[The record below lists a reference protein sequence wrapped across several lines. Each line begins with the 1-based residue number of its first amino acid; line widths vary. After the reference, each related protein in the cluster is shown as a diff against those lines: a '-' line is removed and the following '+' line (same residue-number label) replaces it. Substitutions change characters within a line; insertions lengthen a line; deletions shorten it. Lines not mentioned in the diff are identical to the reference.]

1 LGDGKKQEAQKMSSI
16 DLTPDN
22 SKFIESLIVSGKAS
36 STGQALNMAVDLL
49 KRKVEVFDAV
59 QVGIQQADN
68 GDLLS
73 ADDVFGRIEKRA
85 AQIAK
90 SSREG

>member
-1 LGDGKKQEAQKMSSI
+1 HWQRKIGDQKMSII

-22 SKFIESLIVSGKAS
+22 SKFIESLIMSGKAS

-49 KRKVEVFDAV
+49 KRKAEVFDAV

-73 ADDVFGRIEKRA
+73 ADDVFDRIEKRA
-85 AQIAK
+85 AQIEK
-90 SSREG
+90 SSREE